1 MMFKNQK
8 LRRTQLPAFG
18 IALGFLIA
26 GALFTWWSVAQANR
40 DIRADLKLQ
49 AQLAA
54 QAVNIDHIK
63 NLAGSDADLTNPE
76 YLRLKSQL
84 AAFRFA
90 NPQYRDIYLLGRR
103 QTTGTLFF
111 FMNSDSTGSRYYAS
125 PGQAYTA
132 DTEKC
137 RCVFCTNVGITD
149 GPATDLR
156 GTWISAMEP
165 LIDRQMATYGL
176 ATPRDA
182 RDMVRKCVDFYRKKG
197 REIFLKEIN
206 NPQGEFCKGDLYAC
220 VYDSG
225 MTLLAHPVR
234 PELVGRNLRNA
245 KDWAGGKYFRRE
257 IRQVALTRGSGWVDY
272 EYVNPVNQQLEPKST
287 FSQRVDDLII
297 SSGAYNGTG
306 LIRAVLVLDF
316 DSHYWSGTLARAA
329 LLPVLFTLALA
340 AILFIMLILLEK
352 RSRFTTSPP
361 RWMQHLESA
370 LALTVGLAVTVFAA
384 WMAHSAETRH
394 RIDAF
399 KQLSASQSEQIARKI
414 HDIKNIELE
423 SLARYYDEN
432 GAITSE
438 DFQRFTSFLTKDP
451 TVAAWE
457 WIPAVPAGDRDRFE
471 ASARAAGLPDY
482 AIWQMDAQGKRT
494 SLPERP
500 VYYPVFRVAP
510 LVGNEKAL
518 GYDLGSESLR
528 RAALEESMRTGLI
541 AGTNPLNLVQEA
553 GSQKGMLIF
562 RPVFSRDKPEHLRG
576 FAVAALKM
584 GTFLLNGSPDKSAL
598 MELSLLD
605 KNKEPEL
612 LAETWGADSPP
623 ASTLSSMRPIF
634 AFGKVYAI
642 KTYASPEFLR
652 MHPRRALGFVLLM
665 GLLLTAML
673 LVTFRSIRR
682 RREELERQVAERTAE
697 LLESEALQRILLENL
712 PAGVIIVDPVT
723 RIIERANAHVGLL
736 FGAPVSH
743 LIGKVCHAL
752 ICPANQSSCPV
763 CDLGQTV
770 DKSDRQ
776 MLRVDGSRLAVL
788 KTVTKVKFSGKDKLI
803 ECFVDVSD
811 RKLAENK
818 LIEANLALEKTTSQA
833 QSLALQAQSATIAKS
848 EFLANMSH
856 EIRTPMNGVIG
867 MTGLLLDTNLDPKQR
882 RFATMA
888 LSSAES
894 LLALLND
901 ILDYSKI
908 EAKKLELEIINFD
921 LRALLDDV
929 ASMLSV
935 RAQEKGLEL
944 ICSAAPDVPALL
956 CGDPVRLRQIVVN
969 IAGNAIKFTAKGEIA
984 IKVTLQEET
993 GNEIVVRFSIKD
1005 TGIGIP
1011 LERQNILFKEFT
1023 QVDVSV
1029 TRKYG
1034 GTGLGLAIS
1043 KQLTE
1048 LMGGE
1053 IGVIS
1058 EDGRGAEFWFTARF
1072 TKQAEAAAPVVIPAD
1087 LTGLPILVVDDNAT
1101 NREVLLAQLKSWG
1114 ISAEAAENGP
1124 AALLQLYHAHSEGNP
1139 FIGAVLDM
1147 QMPGMSGVMLART
1160 IKEDDTLRDIRLIF
1174 MTSLADTNDSKHLQ
1188 EIGFDA
1194 CLTKPVKQSD
1204 LYNCLLTA
1212 FEGSASPQAVE
1223 NPRTGNA
1230 IPEFNRNSFRILLA
1244 EDNPVNQQVALGLL
1258 DKLGLTADPVSNGAE
1273 ALTALNAV
1281 SYDLVFMDVQMPHMD
1296 GYEATQYI
1304 RNPLSEV
1311 PNHEVPIIAMT
1322 ANAMQG
1328 DREKCLDAGMSDY
1341 ISKPLSYKAL
1351 SAVLKKFLV
1360 PGNPEKISDEANMA
1374 KPESVCVFDYSGMM
1388 ERLDGNIGLA
1398 EKIVETFIEDIP
1410 KQLGA
1415 LKLELQKGNARSVEI
1430 LSHGMKGAGLNAG
1443 VRQFRIIA
1451 ATIEEAGKKGD
1462 LSAIVP
1468 LLTELERQFA
1478 LATLEI
1484 KKALPTLSLNDE
1496 LPGNCRERVVNEQ
1509 EI

>member
-1 MMFKNQK
+1 
-8 LRRTQLPAFG
+8 
-18 IALGFLIA
+18 
-26 GALFTWWSVAQANR
+26 
-40 DIRADLKLQ
+40 
-49 AQLAA
+49 
-54 QAVNIDHIK
+54 
-63 NLAGSDADLTNPE
+63 
-76 YLRLKSQL
+76 
-84 AAFRFA
+84 
-90 NPQYRDIYLLGRR
+90 
-103 QTTGTLFF
+103 
-111 FMNSDSTGSRYYAS
+111 
-125 PGQAYTA
+125 
-132 DTEKC
+132 
-137 RCVFCTNVGITD
+137 
-149 GPATDLR
+149 
-156 GTWISAMEP
+156 
-165 LIDRQMATYGL
+165 
-176 ATPRDA
+176 
-182 RDMVRKCVDFYRKKG
+182 
-197 REIFLKEIN
+197 
-206 NPQGEFCKGDLYAC
+206 
-220 VYDSG
+220 
-225 MTLLAHPVR
+225 
-234 PELVGRNLRNA
+234 
-245 KDWAGGKYFRRE
+245 
-257 IRQVALTRGSGWVDY
+257 
-272 EYVNPVNQQLEPKST
+272 
-287 FSQRVDDLII
+287 
-297 SSGAYNGTG
+297 
-306 LIRAVLVLDF
+306 
-316 DSHYWSGTLARAA
+316 
-329 LLPVLFTLALA
+329 
-340 AILFIMLILLEK
+340 
-352 RSRFTTSPP
+352 
-361 RWMQHLESA
+361 
-370 LALTVGLAVTVFAA
+370 
-384 WMAHSAETRH
+384 
-394 RIDAF
+394 
-399 KQLSASQSEQIARKI
+399 
-414 HDIKNIELE
+414 
-423 SLARYYDEN
+423 
-432 GAITSE
+432 
-438 DFQRFTSFLTKDP
+438 
-451 TVAAWE
+451 
-457 WIPAVPAGDRDRFE
+457 
-471 ASARAAGLPDY
+471 
-482 AIWQMDAQGKRT
+482 
-494 SLPERP
+494 
-500 VYYPVFRVAP
+500 
-510 LVGNEKAL
+510 
-518 GYDLGSESLR
+518 
-528 RAALEESMRTGLI
+528 
-541 AGTNPLNLVQEA
+541 
-553 GSQKGMLIF
+553 
-562 RPVFSRDKPEHLRG
+562 
-576 FAVAALKM
+576 
-584 GTFLLNGSPDKSAL
+584 

-1023 QVDVSV
+1023 QVDASV

-1053 IGVIS
+1053 IGVNS

-1124 AALLQLYHAHSEGNP
+1124 AAL
-1139 FIGAVLDM
+1139 
-1147 QMPGMSGVMLART
+1147 
-1160 IKEDDTLRDIRLIF
+1160 
-1174 MTSLADTNDSKHLQ
+1174 
-1188 EIGFDA
+1188 
-1194 CLTKPVKQSD
+1194 
-1204 LYNCLLTA
+1204 
-1212 FEGSASPQAVE
+1212 
-1223 NPRTGNA
+1223 
-1230 IPEFNRNSFRILLA
+1230 
-1244 EDNPVNQQVALGLL
+1244 
-1258 DKLGLTADPVSNGAE
+1258 
-1273 ALTALNAV
+1273 
-1281 SYDLVFMDVQMPHMD
+1281 
-1296 GYEATQYI
+1296 
-1304 RNPLSEV
+1304 
-1311 PNHEVPIIAMT
+1311 
-1322 ANAMQG
+1322 
-1328 DREKCLDAGMSDY
+1328 
-1341 ISKPLSYKAL
+1341 
-1351 SAVLKKFLV
+1351 
-1360 PGNPEKISDEANMA
+1360 
-1374 KPESVCVFDYSGMM
+1374 
-1388 ERLDGNIGLA
+1388 
-1398 EKIVETFIEDIP
+1398 
-1410 KQLGA
+1410 
-1415 LKLELQKGNARSVEI
+1415 
-1430 LSHGMKGAGLNAG
+1430 
-1443 VRQFRIIA
+1443 
-1451 ATIEEAGKKGD
+1451 
-1462 LSAIVP
+1462 
-1468 LLTELERQFA
+1468 
-1478 LATLEI
+1478 
-1484 KKALPTLSLNDE
+1484 
-1496 LPGNCRERVVNEQ
+1496 
-1509 EI
+1509 